1 MSLEAWDSLSRM
13 SKDATVSVNGSST
26 VRSMSPAVQTLERA
40 LADIALTNIP
50 VLLIGE
56 SGTGKK
62 FLAQQ
67 IHRLS
72 PRRNE
77 PLAKVICAATAGET
91 FAAYFSPAG
100 NGHDLGNGGGNGH
113 ANGSHVDAA
122 PGSLFLEEISELD
135 GLSQRNLL
143 YALPDGDAAAEQ
155 HDRSPRLISST

>member
-1 MSLEAWDSLSRM
+1 MR
-13 SKDATVSVNGSST
+13 SV
-26 VRSMSPAVQTLERA
+26 SPAVQTLERA

-72 PRRNE
+72 PRRDE

-91 FAAYFSPAG
+91 FAAYFPPAG
-100 NGHDLGNGGGNGH
+100 NGHDIASGNNGNANGGNGGNGS
-113 ANGSHVDAA
+113 ANGAHA
-122 PGSLFLEEISELD
+122 
-135 GLSQRNLL
+135 
-143 YALPDGDAAAEQ
+143 
-155 HDRSPRLISST
+155 

>member
-1 MSLEAWDSLSRM
+1 M
-13 SKDATVSVNGSST
+13 SKDTTLSVNGSST

-72 PRRNE
+72 PRRHE
-77 PLAKVICAATAGET
+77 PLAKVICAATAGEDLRRV
-91 FAAYFSPAG
+91 FLAG
-100 NGHDLGNGGGNGH
+100 RDRPGHG
-113 ANGSHVDAA
+113 
-122 PGSLFLEEISELD
+122 
-135 GLSQRNLL
+135 QRR
-143 YALPDGDAAAEQ
+143 GQ
-155 HDRSPRLISST
+155 WG